1 MCTIYSNIIK
11 CIIDASHLI
20 FLLNACLC
28 GACSI
33 LSVAIL
39 LDLDSFAVFPSSSWS
54 YVREIH
60 VCVVRTRVQDAC
72 KILEDISS
80 YSCMYIVHTH
90 MCACKARA
98 FSSSCFLIFAQM
110 MFSHL
115 RAVALGFIDLVCR
128 QHRKII
134 RSCQA
139 SKKLISLR
147 RYNSPFLGTYRSGI
161 FIAFWWQDTRYPSP
175 SGVGYSIRIDLELLL
190 VILVPDRTSYRTVR
204 TCTVVAT
211 FVRARYVYVR
221 TQRVA

>member
-1 MCTIYSNIIK
+1 MCTLYSNIIK
-11 CIIDASHLI
+11 CIVDASHLI

-128 QHRKII
+128 QHRKNNTI
-134 RSCQA
+134 
-139 SKKLISLR
+139 L
-147 RYNSPFLGTYRSGI
+147 SGI
-161 FIAFWWQDTRYPSP
+161 QKVDLPSEIQLTFSRYISFR
-175 SGVGYSIRIDLELLL
+175 YLHRLL
-190 VILVPDRTSYRTVR
+190 V
-204 TCTVVAT
+204 
-211 FVRARYVYVR
+211 ARYAISFAFGCWVQHPNR
-221 TQRVA
+221 FGITSCNSCT